1 MITIHLKNGPRKES
15 EAPISAL
22 EALGELHVASLEQ
35 VVAVKVNGKL
45 QDLSTVIDS
54 EAELDPVFLDSE
66 EGLDILRHSTS
77 HVMAEAVKELFPGV
91 KVTIGPAIENGF
103 YYDFDYER
111 PFREEDLP
119 KIEGKMKEIIDADL
133 PFTRRE
139 MSRHEAT
146 EFFDQ
151 EGEDYKTEIIKDL
164 GEEVVSVYTQGNFTD
179 LCRGPHLPSTGKI
192 KAFHLTK
199 VAGAYWRGDEK
210 KPMLSRIYG
219 VAFAHAKALKKYLQK
234 LEEAKK
240 RDHVKLGKE
249 LELFSTHEEIGAG
262 MIVWHPKGYMLRHI
276 LEDFEIREHLR
287 RGYEIVKGPLLLK
300 TELWQKSGHYDHYRE
315 NMYFTVIDEQ
325 SYGIKPMNCL
335 AHMLIYNSKIRSYRD
350 LPKRY
355 FEMGLVHRHER
366 SGVLHGLLR
375 VREFTQDDAH
385 IICTPEQLD
394 GEIKGVLEFVKDVM
408 GIFQFEYAVEIS
420 TRPGKSIGSDEDW
433 DRATDALKKALDD
446 QHLPYQ
452 IKEGDGAFY
461 GPKIDVKLKDALE
474 REWQCATIQ
483 CDFAMPERFDLSYVD
498 KDGQKHRPVMIHRV
512 ILGAMERFLG
522 VLIEHYAGA
531 FPTWLSPVQVIVL
544 TVTDRNIP
552 YGEKVL
558 KSLKEEDIRA
568 QGDFRNEKLGLKV
581 REAQLQ
587 KIPYMLIIGDK
598 ESEKKGLTPRLRSG
612 KNLPFMAEEEFIHLI
627 REEQKKGGN
636 GYS

>member
-1 MITIHLKNGPRKES
+1 MKIHLISGVGKEIETTS
-15 EAPISAL
+15 ISAL
-22 EALGELHVASLEQ
+22 EALEELHVAGLER
-35 VVAVKVNGKL
+35 VVAVKIDGELK
-45 QDLSTVIDS
+45 DLSARVDS
-54 EAELDPVFLDSE
+54 EASLEPVFLDSE
-66 EGLDILRHSTS
+66 DGLEIMRHSTS
-77 HVMAEAVKELFPGV
+77 HVMAEAVKQLFPGV

-111 PFREEDLP
+111 PFKEEDLP
-119 KIEGKMKEIIDADL
+119 KIEEKMKEIINADL
-133 PFTRRE
+133 PFERRE
-139 MSRHEAT
+139 MTSQDAIELFRK
-146 EFFDQ
+146 
-151 EGEDYKTEIIKDL
+151 EGENYKTEIIEDL
-164 GEEVVSVYTQGNFTD
+164 GEEKVSVYTQGSFTD
-179 LCRGPHLPSTGKI
+179 LCRGPHLPSTGNI
-192 KAFHLTK
+192 KAFRLTK

-219 VAFAHAKALKKYLQK
+219 VAFAHPKALKKHLQK
-234 LEEAKK
+234 IEEAKK

-249 LELFSTHEEIGAG
+249 LELFSTHEEIGSG
-262 MIVWHPKGYMLRHI
+262 MIVWHPKGYMLRHL
-276 LEDFEIREHLR
+276 LEDFEIQEHLR

-300 TELWQKSGHYDHYRE
+300 TELWQRSGHYDNYRE
-315 NMYFTVIDEQ
+315 NMYFTEIDDQ

-355 FEMGLVHRHER
+355 FELGLVHRHER

-385 IICTPEQLD
+385 IICTPDQLD

-408 GIFQFEYAVEIS
+408 GVFQFEYELEIS
-420 TRPGKSIGSDEDW
+420 TRPEKSIGSEEDW
-433 DRATDALKKALDD
+433 NRATDALKKALDD
-446 QHLPYQ
+446 HHMPYQ
-452 IKEGDGAFY
+452 INEGEGAFY

-483 CDFAMPERFDLSYVD
+483 CDFTMPERFDLSYVD

-512 ILGAMERFLG
+512 ILGAMERFIG

-531 FPTWLSPVQVIVL
+531 FPTWLSPVQAILL

-558 KSLKEEDIRA
+558 KSLKEGGIRA
-568 QGDFRNEKLGLKV
+568 DGDFRNEKLGLKV

-587 KIPYMLIIGDK
+587 KIPYMLIIGDR
-598 ESEKKGLTPRLRSG
+598 ESERKGLTPRLRSG
-612 KNLPFMAEEEFIHLI
+612 ENLPFMAEEEFIDLI
-627 REEQKKGGN
+627 HEEQRQRR
-636 GYS
+636 